1 MDARKTMTRNV
12 LVAPAQL
19 PLEIAYDLMM
29 RSNIRHLP
37 VTASGALVG
46 MLSDRDL
53 LLAAVVDENGRL
65 QFPDR
70 PVATLMTPSPL
81 TCEAST
87 SVSDLAKRMI
97 EEKID
102 ALPVMSGSKLVG
114 LVTSTD
120 LLQLLVDREEH
131 RVLPFRFEL
140 RDIEVGAVA

>member
-1 MDARKTMTRNV
+1 MTRNV
-12 LVAPAQL
+12 LVAPAGL
-19 PLEIAYDLMM
+19 PLQTAYDLMT
-29 RSNIRHLP
+29 RSRIRHLP
-37 VTASGALVG
+37 VTAGGALVG

-53 LLAAVVDENGRL
+53 LLAAGVDALGQL

-70 PVATLMTPSPL
+70 SVAELMTPSPL

-87 SVSDLAKRMI
+87 SVSDLAQRMI
-97 EEKID
+97 DEKID
-102 ALPVMSGSKLVG
+102 ALPVMSGTRLVG

-140 RDIEVGAVA
+140 RDIESGAVA